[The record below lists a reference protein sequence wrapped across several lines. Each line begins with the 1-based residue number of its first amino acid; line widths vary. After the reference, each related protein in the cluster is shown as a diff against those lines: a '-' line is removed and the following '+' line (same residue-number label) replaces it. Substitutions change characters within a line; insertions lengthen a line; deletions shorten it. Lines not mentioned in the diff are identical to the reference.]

1 VQDLDVT
8 KQGKVT
14 VDQVLGW
21 TSRWHHFLFERKI
34 MQENLLMD
42 GWILRFADFGDS
54 TLGGET
60 SDLLLGE
67 CSALLG
73 ENLF

>member
-1 VQDLDVT
+1 
-8 KQGKVT
+8 
-14 VDQVLGW
+14 
-21 TSRWHHFLFERKI
+21 